1 MLKRCLF
8 VICLILVSACFSCRS
23 IHAINTLPADTYL
36 IKAKYY
42 NILDTASQKSQV
54 VRMDV
59 EQISDTVIAFTPL
72 TGNGKAIMVN
82 LWDIKQM
89 QLHHNTFDIDIL
101 TVPFKIR
108 PSVRGFPEQ
117 LTADFD
123 AALYL
128 GRRRDNYTIKTVK
141 TRGHNKLQLTG
152 AGYGYGG
159 FIGLGSVA
167 MNPYVT
173 RNAIDYEYDGFVIN
187 GGFAGIYDAKRFNI
201 GLAVGT
207 DFLVDKNRSSWI
219 YHGKPWVGVLFGIDL
234 N

>member
-1 MLKRCLF
+1 MVKCYY
-8 VICLILVSACFSCRS
+8 LVSCFVLMLACYSCKS
-23 IHAINTLPADTYL
+23 IHAISQLPTDVYL
-36 IKAKYY
+36 IQTKDYNNLNTISPTSKAVK
-42 NILDTASQKSQV
+42 
-54 VRMDV
+54 MEV
-59 EQISDTVIAFTPL
+59 EQLSDTTLRFTPL
-72 TGNGKAIMVN
+72 TDHAQAFTVN
-82 LWDIKQM
+82 LWDVKQLK
-89 QLHHNTFDIDIL
+89 LHRNTFDLDIL

-128 GRRRDNYTIKTVK
+128 GRRRDNYTITNVK
-141 TRGHNKLQLTG
+141 TRGNSKLQLTG

>member
-1 MLKRCLF
+1 MVKLYYIFTCFIFLF
-8 VICLILVSACFSCRS
+8 ICFSCSGIHS
-23 IHAINTLPADTYL
+23 ISQLPTDTYL
-36 IKAKYY
+36 IQIKDYSV
-42 NILDTASQKSQV
+42 LDTVNQKHQLV
-54 VRMDV
+54 KMDV
-59 EQISDTVIAFTPL
+59 EQISDTVLKFTPL
-72 TGNGKAIMVN
+72 TGNNKAFTVN
-82 LWDIKQM
+82 LWDIKQLR
-89 QLHHNTFDIDIL
+89 LHRNTFDVDIL

-128 GRRRDNYTIKTVK
+128 GRRRDNYTIKNVK
-141 TRGHNKLQLTG
+141 TRGNSKLQLTG

-173 RNAIDYEYDGFVIN
+173 QNAIDYEYDGFVLN

>member
-1 MLKRCLF
+1 MVKSYTL
-8 VICLILVSACFSCRS
+8 ICFILIAACFSCSS
-23 IHAINTLPADTYL
+23 IHSITQLPADTYL
-36 IKAKYY
+36 IQAKDYSV
-42 NILDTASQKSQV
+42 LDTANQKHQAV
-54 VRMDV
+54 KMDV
-59 EQISDTVIAFTPL
+59 EQISDTVIRFTPL
-72 TGNGKAIMVN
+72 TRNGKPFTIN
-82 LWDIKQM
+82 LFDIKQLK
-89 QLHHNTFDIDIL
+89 LHRNTFDVDIL

-128 GRRRDNYTIKTVK
+128 GRRRDNYTIKNVK
-141 TRGHNKLQLTG
+141 TRGNSKLQLTG

-173 RNAIDYEYDGFVIN
+173 QNAIDYEYDGFVIN
-187 GGFAGIYDAKRFNI
+187 GGLAGIYDAKKFNI

>member
-1 MLKRCLF
+1 MVKSFYLISC
-8 VICLILVSACFSCRS
+8 VIIILAGYSCNS
-23 IHAINTLPADTYL
+23 IHAISQLPTDVYL
-36 IKAKYY
+36 IDAKDLAAL
-42 NILDTASQKSQV
+42 NKSSSVHQLV
-54 VRMDV
+54 KMEV
-59 EQISDTVIAFTPL
+59 EQMSDSTLKFMPL
-72 TGNGKAIMVN
+72 NNHAQAITVN
-82 LWDIKQM
+82 LWDVKQLK
-89 QLHHNTFDIDIL
+89 LHRNTFDIDIL

-128 GRRRDNYTIKTVK
+128 GRRRDNYTITNVK
-141 TRGHNKLQLTG
+141 TRGNSKLQLTG

-159 FIGLGSVA
+159 FVGLGSVA

-173 RNAIDYEYDGFVIN
+173 RNAIDYEYDGFVLN

-207 DFLVDKNRSSWI
+207 DFLVDKNRNSWI

>member
-1 MLKRCLF
+1 MVKSLAF
-8 VICLILVSACFSCRS
+8 ICLIFITACFSCSS
-23 IHAINTLPADTYL
+23 IHSIGQLPADTYL
-36 IKAKYY
+36 TQTKNY
-42 NILDTASQKSQV
+42 NIFDTASQKHQLLKI
-54 VRMDV
+54 DV
-59 EQISDTVIAFTPL
+59 EQISDTALKFTPL
-72 TGNGKAIMVN
+72 TGNHKPFTVN
-82 LWDIKQM
+82 LWDIKEL
-89 QLHHNTFDIDIL
+89 QLHRNTFDVDIL

-108 PSVRGFPEQ
+108 PSVKGFPEQ

-128 GRRRDNYTIKTVK
+128 GRRRDNYTIKNVK
-141 TRGHNKLQLTG
+141 TRGNSKLQITG

-201 GLAVGT
+201 GLALGT
-207 DFLVDKNRSSWI
+207 DFLVDKNRSNWI

>member
-1 MLKRCLF
+1 MVKSYTL
-8 VICLILVSACFSCRS
+8 ICFILIAACFSCNS
-23 IHAINTLPADTYL
+23 IHSITQLPADTYL
-36 IKAKYY
+36 IQAKDYSV
-42 NILDTASQKSQV
+42 LDTANQKHQAV
-54 VRMDV
+54 KMDV
-59 EQISDTVIAFTPL
+59 EQISDTVIRFTPL
-72 TGNGKAIMVN
+72 IRNGKPFTIN
-82 LWDIKQM
+82 LFDIKQLK
-89 QLHHNTFDIDIL
+89 LHRNTFDVDIL

-128 GRRRDNYTIKTVK
+128 GRRRDNYTIKNVK
-141 TRGHNKLQLTG
+141 TRGNSKLQLTG

-173 RNAIDYEYDGFVIN
+173 QNAIDYEYDGFVIN
-187 GGFAGIYDAKRFNI
+187 GGLAGIYDAKKFNI

>member
-1 MLKRCLF
+1 MVKGYCIY
-8 VICLILVSACFSCRS
+8 ICFIIICVCFSCKS
-23 IHAINTLPADTYL
+23 IHSISQLPTDTYL
-36 IKAKYY
+36 IQPKDYQ
-42 NILDTASQKSQV
+42 LFDTVSQV
-54 VRMDV
+54 HQLVKMDI
-59 EQISDTVIAFTPL
+59 EQISDTTLMFTPL
-72 TGNGKAIMVN
+72 TEHSKPFIVN
-82 LWDIKQM
+82 LWDIKQIK
-89 QLHHNTFDIDIL
+89 LRRNTFDVDIL

-128 GRRRDNYTIKTVK
+128 GKRRDNYTIKNVK
-141 TRGHNKLQLTG
+141 TRGNSKLQLTG

-173 RNAIDYEYDGFVIN
+173 QNAIDYEYDGFVIN
-187 GGFAGIYDAKRFNI
+187 GGFAGIYDAKKFNI

-219 YHGKPWVGVLFGIDL
+219 YHGKPWIGVLFGIDL

>member
-1 MLKRCLF
+1 MVKCYYLISCF
-8 VICLILVSACFSCRS
+8 VFVLACYSCKS
-23 IHAINTLPADTYL
+23 IHTISQLPADVYL
-36 IKAKYY
+36 IQTKDYKHLNTVTSTGKAVK
-42 NILDTASQKSQV
+42 
-54 VRMDV
+54 MEV
-59 EQISDTVIAFTPL
+59 EQLSDTTLKFTPL
-72 TGNGKAIMVN
+72 TNHAPAFTVN
-82 LWDIKQM
+82 LWDVKQLK
-89 QLHHNTFDIDIL
+89 LHRNTFDIDIL

-128 GRRRDNYTIKTVK
+128 GRRRDNYTIRNVK
-141 TRGHNKLQLTG
+141 TRGNSKLQLTG

-173 RNAIDYEYDGFVIN
+173 RNAIDYEYDGFVLN

-207 DFLVDKNRSSWI
+207 DFLVDKNRNSWI

>member
-1 MLKRCLF
+1 MVRCYY
-8 VICLILVSACFSCRS
+8 LISCFIFLLACSSCKS
-23 IHAINTLPADTYL
+23 IHTISQLPTDDYL
-36 IKAKYY
+36 IQAKDLNNLDKATIMNK
-42 NILDTASQKSQV
+42 AVK
-54 VRMDV
+54 MEV
-59 EQISDTVIAFTPL
+59 EQLSDTTLKFTPL
-72 TGNGKAIMVN
+72 TNHAKSFVVN
-82 LWDIKQM
+82 LWDIKQIK
-89 QLHHNTFDIDIL
+89 LHRNTFDIDIL

-128 GRRRDNYTIKTVK
+128 GRRRDNYTITNVK
-141 TRGHNKLQLTG
+141 TRGNSKLQLTG

-173 RNAIDYEYDGFVIN
+173 RNAIDYEYDGFVLN
-187 GGFAGIYDAKRFNI
+187 GGLAGIYDAKRFNI
-201 GLAVGT
+201 GLAIGT